1 MSKLSSV
8 EKRKIEKLLDMG
20 TGYVLD
26 FSNRTF
32 QEFIIDSVEI
42 DICDDKYAYSSGSKA
57 NRLRAFWDQEPD
69 YIVGKLLLDL
79 LEHRK
84 MQKLMNE
91 IEESQVEQVL
101 HNECSKISARLTQN
115 TIQQDA
121 SSGKAVSILEKVQT
135 ISILLLSAD
144 PTNAS
149 RLRIGQEFREIQ
161 EQLGLARLR
170 ERFTLHQKM
179 SVRPTDI
186 SKALLDIQPHIVHF
200 SGHGS
205 DNGALWFEDRVGES
219 HQIMPDALA
228 ALFKQ
233 FTDQVS
239 CVVLSSCF
247 SKVQAD
253 AIAEHIDYVIGMNKE
268 IGDPAA
274 IAFAIG
280 FYQALGA
287 GRAIEEAYELGCV
300 QIRLHS
306 IPEHLTPVL
315 IQKGESPVTSSVQ

>member
-1 MSKLSSV
+1 
-8 EKRKIEKLLDMG
+8 
-20 TGYVLD
+20 
-26 FSNRTF
+26 
-32 QEFIIDSVEI
+32 
-42 DICDDKYAYSSGSKA
+42 
-57 NRLRAFWDQEPD
+57 
-69 YIVGKLLLDL
+69 
-79 LEHRK
+79 
-84 MQKLMNE
+84 
-91 IEESQVEQVL
+91 
-101 HNECSKISARLTQN
+101 
-115 TIQQDA
+115 
-121 SSGKAVSILEKVQT
+121 
-135 ISILLLSAD
+135 
-144 PTNAS
+144 
-149 RLRIGQEFREIQ
+149 
-161 EQLGLARLR
+161 
-170 ERFTLHQKM
+170 
-179 SVRPTDI
+179 
-186 SKALLDIQPHIVHF
+186 
-200 SGHGS
+200 
-205 DNGALWFEDRVGES
+205 
-219 HQIMPDALA
+219 MPDALA